1 MLQATG
7 PGIQIDP
14 AWAITAIS
22 GVIGTLATVIAYLYR
37 AQITDL
43 KAQIDFLKDES
54 KHKDERADRMI
65 DQLNRVADVQ
75 DRGLSLVEA
84 ERRRK

>member
-1 MLQATG
+1 MLQATA

-54 KHKDERADRMI
+54 KHKDDRMI